1 MKFAVALAA
10 VSLTLAGCAS
20 TKTIDVKTEPVKVTI
35 AKPAQPRPVE
45 LDNVKWMVVTKDN
58 LDAFIEK
65 QAKAQNNS
73 NPVFV
78 AITVNDYKKLSLNLS
93 ELKRYIAQQKSII
106 VYYEKAVSN

>member
-1 MKFAVALAA
+1 MKAAIVLA
-10 VSLTLAGCAS
+10 VSLALAGCAS
-20 TKTIDVKTEPVKVTI
+20 TKPIEVKTEPVKLNI

-45 LDNVKWMVVTKDN
+45 LDNVKWMVVNKEN
-58 LDAFIEK
+58 LNSFIEK
-65 QAKAQNNS
+65 QAKAQNS
-73 NPVFV
+73 DNPVFI